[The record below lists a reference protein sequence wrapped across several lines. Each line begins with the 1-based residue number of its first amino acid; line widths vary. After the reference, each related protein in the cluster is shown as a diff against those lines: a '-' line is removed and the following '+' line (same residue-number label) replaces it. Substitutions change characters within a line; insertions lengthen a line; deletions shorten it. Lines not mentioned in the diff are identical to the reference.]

1 MKTVF
6 RAGALTLYFIAV
18 LPSPGDGS
26 RVQAAEERIPSAVAF
41 ELDEIDLIPEGIAY
55 DPGSWRFFIGSISKE
70 KIVAVDASGKDS
82 DFVVSR
88 RDGLRRALGLKVDAK
103 RRRLW
108 ALSND
113 TGRPKSASFVHVFD
127 LDSGRLLKMFR
138 GPSDH
143 ATIFNDLALATDGG
157 AFITDSRGSALFW
170 VPPDLGRLEL
180 FLSSGGAFDTPNGI
194 AVSGD
199 DSYLYVASDTMGIIL
214 VDPKTLDCRPLAP
227 LTAADTRGIDGLM
240 LFGQSLV
247 GIVNGVGGFDQHRI
261 VEFRLDSAGTGIV
274 SSRTID
280 EKNPL
285 FAAPTTGVIVDGT
298 LYCLART
305 CVHLFEQGKITDA
318 ARLQKPLVLKYKLE

>member
-1 MKTVF
+1 MK
-6 RAGALTLYFIAV
+6 RAV
-18 LPSPGDGS
+18 LFLIVSAGLAFARSAGPA
-26 RVQAAEERIPSAVAF
+26 QLIPSAVAF

-55 DPGSWRFFIGSISKE
+55 DPVARRFFIGSISKE
-70 KIVAVDASGKDS
+70 KIVAVDASGKAS

-88 RDGLRRALGLKVDAK
+88 RGGLRRTLGLKVDAK

-113 TGRPKSASFVHVFD
+113 TVRPKSASFVHVFD
-127 LDSGRLLKMFR
+127 AASGRLLKMFR

-143 ATIFNDLALATDGG
+143 ATIFNDLVLTTDGG

-170 VPPDLGRLEL
+170 VPPDLSRLEL

-199 DSYLYVASDTMGIIL
+199 DSYLYVASDTKGIIL
-214 VDPKTLDCRPLAP
+214 VDPKTLACRPIAP
-227 LTAADTRGIDGLM
+227 LAAADTRGIDGLM
-240 LFGQSLV
+240 LFGKSLV
-247 GIVNGVGGFDQHRI
+247 GIVNGVDDFDKHRI
-261 VEFRLDSAGTGIV
+261 VEFRLDAAGTGIV
-274 SSRTID
+274 TTRTID

-285 FAAPTTGVIVDGT
+285 FSAPTTGVIVDGT

-305 CVHLFEQGKITDA
+305 CVHLFERGKITDA
-318 ARLQKPLVLKYKLE
+318 GRLQKPLVLKYELDY